1 MMQSKK
7 TKKKNREDIKE
18 IAKNS
23 KDMFDYLFHICNV
36 LIDPTSHH
44 VEEREI
50 KGLKRDLINTIEK
63 IDSNNN
69 KIMGR
74 LAWEEVSDEAVS
86 ATFKLDQ
93 YYDYNAYITNN
104 AN

>member
-7 TKKKNREDIKE
+7 TIKKNREDIKE

-36 LIDPTSHH
+36 LIDPTSRQLQ
-44 VEEREI
+44 EREI

-63 IDSNNN
+63 IDSNNS

-74 LAWEEVSDEAVS
+74 LAWEEVSEEAFS
-86 ATFKLDQ
+86 ATFK
-93 YYDYNAYITNN
+93 YYDYNAYIKNN